1 MLLGS
6 LLLYAFFL
14 ILSAL
19 FSASET
25 AFLASNVYTL
35 TYMEKEGSK
44 RAHSILGLLDRIE
57 SFLATIRIGN
67 TLASVAA
74 ASLATSIFV
83 SLIPDKNRA
92 VLLATASTTILLLFF
107 AEFNPKRMAAAKP
120 HQVAFLLVYPVMAFH
135 VLFYPFIKV
144 FTFLS
149 YLLFRTTRTEMAKG
163 RKSLSEEETKIMLSS
178 GVKGLSALRKKMI
191 SEILDIGSRPVREIM
206 TPRPLVKAIELDASR
221 QEILKAIRSYEFT
234 RFPVYRGRLDNVEG
248 VLQTRDIV
256 SYLIDNKAFVLTDVL
271 RKPFFVPE
279 YASMEKVMLQLQE
292 NGLPLAI
299 VVDEFGNMEGIVTLE
314 DIIEEIV
321 GGIEDEY
328 VAKEEG
334 WLTRLDERTY
344 LIKGAASVK
353 DINKHLALGLPEKKN
368 YTTLAGFLLEEH
380 GKIPREQD
388 SLTYRGHLLTV
399 MKMAKQHI
407 SLVRV
412 QLKPKEEE
420 RPL

>member
-6 LLLYAFFL
+6 LLLYALFL
-14 ILSAL
+14 MLSAL

-35 TYMEKEGSK
+35 THLEKEGSK
-44 RAHSILGLLDRIE
+44 RARSILALLDRIE
-57 SFLATIRIGN
+57 SLLATILIGN
-67 TLASVAA
+67 TLVNVAA

-83 SLIPDKNRA
+83 SFIPDRNRA
-92 VLLATASTTILLLFF
+92 VLLATAATTILLLFF

-120 HQVAFLLVYPVMAFH
+120 HQAALLLVYPIMAFH
-135 VLFYPFIKV
+135 ILFYPFIKV

-149 YLLFRTTRTEMAKG
+149 NLLFRRTQTEMAQG
-163 RKSLSEEETKIMLSS
+163 RRPLSEEETKIMLSS

-191 SEILDIGSRPVREIM
+191 SEILDIGSRPVKEIM

-221 QEILKAIRSYEFT
+221 QEILKAIRSSAFT

-248 VLQTRDIV
+248 VLQSRDIV
-256 SYLIDNKAFVLTDVL
+256 PYLIDNKEIILKDVL
-271 RKPFFVPE
+271 HKPFFVPE
-279 YASMEKVMLQLQE
+279 SASMEKVMLQLQE
-292 NGLPLAI
+292 NGLHLAI
-299 VVDEFGNMEGIVTLE
+299 VVDEFGNMEGIVTLV

-321 GGIEDEY
+321 GDIEDEY
-328 VAKEEG
+328 GGKEEG

-353 DINKHLALGLPEKKN
+353 DINKHLALGFPEKKN

-412 QLKPKEEE
+412 ELKPGEEK
-420 RPL
+420 RPS

>member
-57 SFLATIRIGN
+57 SFLATILIGN

-92 VLLATASTTILLLFF
+92 VLLATAATTILLLFF

-256 SYLIDNKAFVLTDVL
+256 PYLIDNKAFVLTDVL

>member
-6 LLLYAFFL
+6 LLLYALFL
-14 ILSAL
+14 MLSAL

-35 TYMEKEGSK
+35 THLEKEGSK
-44 RAHSILGLLDRIE
+44 RARSILALLDRIE
-57 SFLATIRIGN
+57 SLLATILIGN
-67 TLASVAA
+67 TFVNVAA

-83 SLIPDKNRA
+83 SFIPDRNRA
-92 VLLATASTTILLLFF
+92 VLLATAATTILLLFF
-107 AEFNPKRMAAAKP
+107 SEFNPKRMAAAKP
-120 HQVAFLLVYPVMAFH
+120 HQAALLLVYPIMAFH
-135 VLFYPFIKV
+135 ILFYPFIKV

-149 YLLFRTTRTEMAKG
+149 NLLFRRTQTEMAQG
-163 RKSLSEEETKIMLSS
+163 RRPLSEEETKIMLSS

-191 SEILDIGSRPVREIM
+191 SEILEIGSRPVKEIM

-221 QEILKAIRSYEFT
+221 QEILKAIRSSAFT

-248 VLQTRDIV
+248 VLQLRDIV
-256 SYLIDNKAFVLTDVL
+256 PYLIDNKEFILKDVL
-271 RKPFFVPE
+271 HKPFFVPE
-279 YASMEKVMLQLQE
+279 SASMEKVMLQLQE
-292 NGLPLAI
+292 NGLHLAI

-321 GGIEDEY
+321 GEMEDEY
-328 VAKEEG
+328 GGKEEG

-380 GKIPREQD
+380 GKIPPRAGQP
-388 SLTYRGHLLTV
+388 HL
-399 MKMAKQHI
+399 
-407 SLVRV
+407 
-412 QLKPKEEE
+412 P
-420 RPL
+420 RPPPDCHENGQAAHQPGPGRA